1 MLNPKQNTKG
11 SRTTSFL
18 KNVMFHKKKGDIN
31 NPHSKEGIKYIMRE
45 PKVLLKLNETIPFS
59 SESVYTEEIVT
70 VTTLIPTLFSG
81 MQLFCKAFLY

>member
-1 MLNPKQNTKG
+1 MLNPKQNMKV

-18 KNVMFHKKKGDIN
+18 KNAMFYKKKGDI
-31 NPHSKEGIKYIMRE
+31 NPHSKEGIKNIVRE

-59 SESVYTEEIVT
+59 SASVYTEEIVT